1 MDSPYPIGVPVPGF
15 CLCWPGA
22 VQTARI
28 TLTGG
33 TMPQELG
40 TLQQVYQLVTNFL
53 VTYAFQIAGAI
64 IILTAGYVVANWV
77 GRVLLRVQER
87 RHVDVTLRQFI
98 ASTARVLVIGLF
110 VIMALGKLGIS
121 ITPLIAALGG
131 LAVGASFAIQGPVS
145 NYGAGM
151 VVILTRMFKVGDTI
165 NVQECSGVVADITL
179 SSTRLVAEDGED
191 IIIPNKHIVG
201 EVLRNSYD
209 KRLVEGRIGID
220 PEADIPRACAAI
232 TAVVKDKTREL
243 SAPAP
248 LVGIESFEDDMI
260 VVGYR
265 YWANSQRYFE
275 TLYGVNDAIH
285 AALDAAHIHLASR
298 RIIARGDGH

>member
-1 MDSPYPIGVPVPGF
+1 
-15 CLCWPGA
+15 
-22 VQTARI
+22 
-28 TLTGG
+28 
-33 TMPQELG
+33 MPQELG
-40 TLQQVYQLVTNFL
+40 TLQQVIQLVTNFL

-64 IILTAGYVVANWV
+64 IILIAGFLVANWV
-77 GRVLLRVQER
+77 GRLLLRVQER
-87 RHVDVTLRQFI
+87 RNVDITLRQFI
-98 ASTARVLVIGLF
+98 ASTGRVLVIGMF
-110 VIMALGKLGIS
+110 VIMSLGKLGIS

-151 VVILTRMFKVGDTI
+151 VVILTRMFKVGDNI
-165 NVQECSGVVADITL
+165 NVKECSGVVADISL

-201 EVLRNSYD
+201 EILRNSYH

-220 PEADIPRACAAI
+220 PEADIASACATI

-243 SAPAP
+243 KAPAP
-248 LVGIESFEDDMI
+248 LVGIEAFEDYT
-260 VVGYR
+260 VVIGYR
-265 YWANSQRYFE
+265 YWANSQHYFE

-285 AALDAAHIHLASR
+285 AALDASHINLASR
-298 RIIARGDGH
+298 RMIAGRTGTELLDSRIAAQPRTGAA

>member
-1 MDSPYPIGVPVPGF
+1 
-15 CLCWPGA
+15 
-22 VQTARI
+22 
-28 TLTGG
+28 
-33 TMPQELG
+33 MPQELG
-40 TLQQVYQLVTNFL
+40 MVQQVMQLVTSFM

-64 IILTAGYVVANWV
+64 IILVAGVLVANWV
-77 GRVLLRVQER
+77 GRVLLRLQER
-87 RHVDVTLRQFI
+87 RHVDITLRQFI
-98 ASTARVLVIGLF
+98 ASTARVLVIVMF

-165 NVQECSGVVADITL
+165 KVQECAGVVADISL

-201 EVLRNSYD
+201 EILRNSYA

-220 PEADIPRACAAI
+220 PEADIPSACAAI
-232 TAVVKDKTREL
+232 TAVVHDKTRGL
-243 SAPAP
+243 SVPPA
-248 LVGIESFEDDMI
+248 LVGIEAFEDDM
-260 VVGYR
+260 VVIGYR
-265 YWANSQRYFE
+265 YWVNSQRYFE
-275 TLYGVNDAIH
+275 TLFAVNDAIH

-298 RIIARGDGH
+298 RFMAGARDH